1 MSERV
6 EQKMVFMNPK
16 DLIPYDKN
24 VKKHPQSH
32 INVLKAL
39 MTKYGFSTGNAI
51 QVDRNLVI
59 IAGHGRREA
68 AMQLGLER
76 VPVIVRGDLT
86 DDEVKRWRIE
96 ENKSVGL
103 DYDVVMMKEE
113 IAELLEGNDDPLLGF
128 DDKEWSVLTDDL
140 TAGFDT
146 ETIISDLEEEMAASQ
161 RQHDETIREA
171 KTTDVAVTDLLGFK
185 RVPADQQRK
194 FANFMAE
201 VEFRAKKSGLDAFLE
216 LIDRCDLDLAMPER
230 GSKR

>member
-1 MSERV
+1 MSKRV

-16 DLIPYDKN
+16 DLIPYEKN

-68 AMQLGLER
+68 AVQLELER

-113 IAELLEGNDDPLLGF
+113 IAELLEGSADPLLGF
-128 DDKEWSVLTDDL
+128 DDREWSVLTDDL

-146 ETIISDLEEEMAASQ
+146 ETIISDLEEEMAESQ

-171 KTTDVAVTDLLGFK
+171 KANDVSVTDLLGFK

-201 VEFRAKKSGLDAFLE
+201 IEFRAKKSGLDAFLE
-216 LIDRCDLDLAMPER
+216 LIDRCDLDLAMPEK

>member
-128 DDKEWSVLTDDL
+128 DDKEWSVLTEDL

>member
-1 MSERV
+1 MSDQTAQEITYL
-6 EQKMVFMNPK
+6 NPK
-16 DLIPYDKN
+16 DLIPYEKN

-68 AMQLGLER
+68 SLQLGLER
-76 VPVIVRGDLT
+76 VPVVVRSDLT

-113 IAELLEGNDDPLLGF
+113 ISALLEGNEDPLIGF

-140 TAGFDT
+140 TVGFDT
-146 ETIISDLEEEMAASQ
+146 ETIISDLEEEMAQSQ
-161 RQHDETIREA
+161 RQHDETIKEA
-171 KTTDVAVTDLLGFK
+171 KATDVAITDLLGFR

-201 VEFRAKKSGLDAFLE
+201 IEFRAKKSGLDAFME
-216 LIDRCDLDLAMPER
+216 FIDRCDLDLAMPET

>member
-1 MSERV
+1 MSKRV

-16 DLIPYDKN
+16 DLIPYEKN

-68 AMQLGLER
+68 AVQLELER

-113 IAELLEGNDDPLLGF
+113 IAELLEGSADPLLGF

-146 ETIISDLEEEMAASQ
+146 ETIISDLEEEMAESQ

-171 KTTDVAVTDLLGFK
+171 KATDVAVTDLLGFK

-201 VEFRAKKSGLDAFLE
+201 IEFRAKKSGLDAFLE
-216 LIDRCDLDLAMPER
+216 LIDRCDLDLAMPEK